1 MTLKRYRVLDYTQK
15 EMDGAGVEVLIIVVA
30 ISVVGLA
37 VGVCMCRR
45 HRNRYAIRPVSL
57 LREEGI

>member
-15 EMDGAGVEVLIIVVA
+15 EMDGAGLEVLIVVVV

-37 VGVCMCRR
+37 VGICVCRR
-45 HRNRYAIRPVSL
+45 QRNRYAIRPVSL